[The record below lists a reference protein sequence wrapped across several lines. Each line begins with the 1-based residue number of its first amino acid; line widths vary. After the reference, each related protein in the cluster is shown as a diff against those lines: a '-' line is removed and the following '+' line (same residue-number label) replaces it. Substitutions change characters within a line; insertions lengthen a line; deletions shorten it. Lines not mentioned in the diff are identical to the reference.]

1 MTSAAVQ
8 RASEL
13 QPAIIER
20 LQRIIEQD
28 ELAHAYLITG
38 PSGSGKTALARWLA
52 MRLFCSHVHDGQPDG
67 TCPECQR
74 IISGNHPDVLVA
86 APTGRQIKVDTLRQ
100 MKSEF
105 TKSGLEGNQK
115 VFIIKDADKM
125 TVSAANS
132 LLKFIEEPGEGIYIL
147 LLTTNRNAILPTI
160 QSRTQ
165 LLELQPLAPA
175 KLQQSLEKAGVAK
188 ELRPVVSGLTDSVNQ
203 AKEWLADDWLL
214 NAYQAVVDWYQQVA
228 AGKMM
233 AYVLV
238 QTEMM
243 KLADSREHQT
253 LLLDLMMLVW
263 RDTLMLSSGVD
274 QLHFKGLEQR
284 IKQVVTHDPTV
295 KILAASQ
302 LTLETHQLMAANVS
316 FQNVAEQLTIRIIDA
331 LQ

>member
-8 RASEL
+8 RAVEL

-20 LQRIIEQD
+20 LQRIIEQN

-38 PSGSGKTALARWLA
+38 PSGSGKTTLARWLA
-52 MRLFCSHVHDGQPDG
+52 MRLFCSHVHNGQPDG

-74 IISGNHPDVLVA
+74 ILSGNHPDVLVA

-100 MKSEF
+100 MKAEF

-132 LLKFIEEPGEGIYIL
+132 LLKFIEEPGEGIYIFM
-147 LLTTNRNAILPTI
+147 LTTNRNAILPTI

-165 LLELQPLAPA
+165 LLELRPLAPA
-175 KLQQSLEKAGVAK
+175 KLQQSLEESGVPK
-188 ELRPVVSGLTDSVNQ
+188 ELRPVVTGLTDSTAQV
-203 AKEWLADDWLL
+203 KEWLTNDWLT

-228 AGKMM
+228 AGKML

-238 QTEMM
+238 ETEMM
-243 KLADSREHQT
+243 KLADSREHQS

-263 RDTLMLSSGVD
+263 RDTLMVANGTD
-274 QLHFKGLEQR
+274 QLHFRSQEQR
-284 IKQVVTHDPTV
+284 IKQVVAHYPAT

-302 LTLETHQLMAANVS
+302 LTLGTHQLMAANVS

-331 LQ
+331 MH

>member
-8 RASEL
+8 RAVEL

-20 LQRIIEQD
+20 LQRIIEQN

-38 PSGSGKTALARWLA
+38 PSGSGKTTLARWLA

-100 MKSEF
+100 MKAEF

-132 LLKFIEEPGEGIYIL
+132 LLKFIEEPGEGIYIFM
-147 LLTTNRNAILPTI
+147 LTTNRNAILPTI

-165 LLELQPLAPA
+165 LLELQPLAPE
-175 KLQQSLEKAGVAK
+175 KLQQSLKESGVPK
-188 ELRPVVSGLTDSVNQ
+188 ELRPVVSGLTDSTTQV
-203 AKEWLADDWLL
+203 KDWLVDDWLT

-228 AGKMM
+228 SGRML
-233 AYVLV
+233 AYVLIA
-238 QTEMM
+238 TEMI
-243 KLADSREHQT
+243 KLADSREHQS

-263 RDTLMLSSGVD
+263 RDTLMMASGID
-274 QLHFKGLEQR
+274 QLHFRSQEQR
-284 IKQVVTHDPTV
+284 IKQVVAHYSAA

-302 LTLETHQLMAANVS
+302 LTLGTHQLMAANVS